1 MRFNTFRFRITLW
14 YVLFFAVLFVL
25 FSLFLQAA
33 LGHVLEHRLDETL
46 AVESN
51 TTAAMLLDEMDEMK
65 GDMAKAAPEAV
76 SGMRLRGSTVAVL
89 AGRHLL
95 AASSPLGQTEV
106 DLLAGG
112 AAANPAFDLLLAL
125 PTVGP
130 HGARAAVHREA
141 IERQTYF
148 VVAVQPLD
156 QVAADLGLLR
166 RILLLALPLM
176 IGLAGLGGFWLA
188 GRSLAPLGWMAQQA
202 HHITAGSLN
211 TRLEIGKAA
220 DELAVLAA
228 SFNELLSRL
237 DLSFESMRR
246 FVADASHELRTP
258 LSIIR
263 GEADVALS
271 QDRSVNEYR
280 EALAIIQDES
290 RRLSRLVDDLLNLA
304 RADAG
309 RLNLQSEKFY
319 LNDLLGE
326 CCRSAQ
332 SLASAGGITLECS
345 AAGDLA
351 FRGDEVLLRR
361 MVMNLLDNAIR
372 YTPPGGHVSA
382 ALEVE
387 HSQFRIRI
395 TDTGVGISPE
405 AVPHLFER
413 FYRAD
418 AARSR
423 RDGGFG
429 VGLAIV
435 KWIAEAHHGSVSLV
449 TGPEKGATF
458 TIALPR

>member
-1 MRFNTFRFRITLW
+1 M
-14 YVLFFAVLFVL
+14 L

-112 AAANPAFDLLLAL
+112 AAANPAVDLLLAL

-246 FVADASHELRTP
+246 FVADASHELRTQ

-271 QDRSVNEYR
+271 QDRS
-280 EALAIIQDES
+280 
-290 RRLSRLVDDLLNLA
+290 
-304 RADAG
+304 
-309 RLNLQSEKFY
+309 QSEKFY